1 MAEGNSTMELFREW
15 VETLL
20 SILEV
25 RNVGVEHSFYTKEA
39 AVSLTNQLPQ
49 HRGTTGLHRKGD
61 PIPWLLEE
69 ENPSVRYLTLT
80 HLLDRPEDDLQ
91 VAEARAAIPGSKDV
105 QAIFARQDPAGW
117 WDTLERAT
125 GIKRASGQL
134 LILSR
139 LGVPPDERTRRGCE
153 FVLSKPWLPTRR
165 PVCIVPCYIANCL
178 RFLAYFGYG
187 DDPRVDEGWRA
198 MIERLGRDDGL
209 ICWYHK
215 QRPCHWLAVKA
226 LWAFTVAPAAQ
237 EVHTAMTRTA
247 EALLSHPFDLTG
259 EEARW
264 LRFGFPWYF
273 QSDLLDA
280 LEALAAC
287 GYAADSRFRALAQHI
302 VAKQSDDGRWLKEGG
317 STAVRIER
325 KGQPSK
331 WITLKALRV
340 IKQAERP
347 RPLRADPP
355 LGLLIRH

>member
-1 MAEGNSTMELFREW
+1 MTW
-15 VETLL
+15 KTLL
-20 SILEV
+20 
-25 RNVGVEHSFYTKEA
+25 
-39 AVSLTNQLPQ
+39 
-49 HRGTTGLHRKGD
+49 KGD
-61 PIPWLLEE
+61 PIPWLLEP

-80 HLLDRPEDDLQ
+80 HLLDRPQDDPQ
-91 VAEARAAIPGSKDV
+91 VAEAQAAIPDSKDV
-105 QAIFARQDPAGW
+105 RAIFARQDPAGW
-117 WDTLERAT
+117 WDTPERAT

-165 PVCIVPCYIANCL
+165 SVCIVPCYTANCL

-187 DDPRVDEGWRA
+187 DDPRVDEGWSA
-198 MIERLGRDDGL
+198 MIKRLQQDDGL
-209 ICWYHK
+209 ICWFQK

-226 LWAFTVAPAAQ
+226 LWAFAAAPVDRDVRAVIA
-237 EVHTAMTRTA
+237 RTA
-247 EALLSHPFDLTG
+247 GALLSHDFDFEG

-273 QSDLLDA
+273 QSDL

-287 GYAADSRFRALAQHI
+287 GYAADSRFRALAQH
-302 VAKQSDDGRWLKEGG
+302 VVDKQQDDGRWLKEAG

-340 IKQAERP
+340 LKQIEK
-347 RPLRADPP
+347 DN
-355 LGLLIRH
+355 

>member
-1 MAEGNSTMELFREW
+1 VDWRDDLKA
-15 VETLL
+15 
-20 SILEV
+20 
-25 RNVGVEHSFYTKEA
+25 
-39 AVSLTNQLPQ
+39 
-49 HRGTTGLHRKGD
+49 D
-61 PIPWLLEE
+61 PTDWLLEPD
-69 ENPSVRYLTLT
+69 NPSVRYFTLT
-80 HLLDRPEDDLQ
+80 DVLDRPADAPE
-91 VAEARAAIPGSKDV
+91 VVEARAAIPDSKDV

-117 WDTLERAT
+117 WDRPERAT

-139 LGVPPDERTRRGCE
+139 LGVPPDQRTGRGCE

-165 PVCIVPCYIANCL
+165 PVCIVPCYTANCL

-198 MIERLGRDDGL
+198 MIERLEQDDGL
-209 ICWYHK
+209 ICWYQK
-215 QRPCHWLAVKA
+215 ERPCHWLAVKA
-226 LWAFTVAPAAQ
+226 LWAFAATPAGRDVRAVM
-237 EVHTAMTRTA
+237 ERTS
-247 EALLSHPFDLTG
+247 EALPSHDFDFEG

-280 LEALAAC
+280 LEALAGC
-287 GYAADSRFRALAQHI
+287 GHAADSRFRALAQHL
-302 VAKQSDDGRWLKEGG
+302 VDKQQDNGRWLKESG

-340 IKQAERP
+340 LKRIGGETK
-347 RPLRADPP
+347 
-355 LGLLIRH
+355 

>member
-1 MAEGNSTMELFREW
+1 MDKQAL
-15 VETLL
+15 
-20 SILEV
+20 
-25 RNVGVEHSFYTKEA
+25 
-39 AVSLTNQLPQ
+39 
-49 HRGTTGLHRKGD
+49 
-61 PIPWLLEE
+61 PWLLEE
-69 ENPSVRYLTLT
+69 ENPLVRYFTLT
-80 HLLDRPEDDLQ
+80 QLLGGAEDDRQ
-91 VAEARAAIPGSKDV
+91 VAEARAAIPKSKDV
-105 QAIFARQDPAGW
+105 QAIFARQDPDGW
-117 WDTLERAT
+117 WDTPERAT

-139 LGVPPDERTRRGCE
+139 LGVPPDERTGRGCE
-153 FVLSKPWLPTRR
+153 FVLSKPWLPMRR
-165 PVCIVPCYIANCL
+165 PVCIVPCYTANCL

-198 MIERLGRDDGL
+198 MIGRLGQDDGL
-209 ICWYHK
+209 ICWYQK

-226 LWAFTVAPAAQ
+226 LWAFSAAPAGWDVRA
-237 EVHTAMTRTA
+237 AMARTA
-247 EALLSHPFDLTG
+247 EALLSHDFDFEG

-287 GYAADSRFRALAQHI
+287 GYAANPRFRALTRH
-302 VAKQSDDGRWLKEGG
+302 VLDKQQDDGRWLKEGG

-340 IKQAERP
+340 LKKMKEAN
-347 RPLRADPP
+347 DD
-355 LGLLIRH
+355 